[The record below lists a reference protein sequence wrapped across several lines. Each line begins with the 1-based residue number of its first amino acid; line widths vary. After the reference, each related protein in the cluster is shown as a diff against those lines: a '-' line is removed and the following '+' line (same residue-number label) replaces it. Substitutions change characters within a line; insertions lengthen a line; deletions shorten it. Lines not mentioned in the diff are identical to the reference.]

1 VGDRA
6 PRLALVGDYPPPY
19 GGVSVHVRA
28 LERGMRARG
37 VDVRVLDI
45 GKGEHRGE
53 GVLPVRAP
61 LPFARELAAAAA
73 RGRLL
78 HVHTN
83 GANPKSWLVA
93 LAASRA
99 RLPGGP
105 RGVLTLH
112 SGLGPAWLE
121 ASAERRAL
129 ARAACAGFG
138 RVVGVNGE
146 IAESLMRLGVPADRI
161 AVLSAF
167 SPAQVAAGAPPP
179 RLAAFRAAH
188 APLYAVALAHG
199 PTYGEDLVDAAL
211 PLVREREPRA
221 GLVAFGPG
229 SAAGPLARRGEAGG
243 VLALGEIPNE
253 EALAVMAASDVF
265 VRPTRADGDAVSV
278 REALAVGRPVVAS
291 AVGHRPPGCLLFPA
305 GDARALAAELLA
317 AARLPREAAPLVPG
331 KDPLDALFAMYL
343 TLWGRD
349 SPVTRGPA
357 AHAQRSSS
365 ARESA
370 LR

>member
-1 VGDRA
+1 VTR
-6 PRLALVGDYPPPY
+6 RLSVALVGDYPPPY

-28 LERGMRARG
+28 LARGMRARG
-37 VDVRVLDI
+37 VDVLVLDI
-45 GKGEHRGE
+45 GKGDHRGD
-53 GVLPVRAP
+53 GVVPVRAP
-61 LPFARELAAAAA
+61 LAFARELAAAAA
-73 RGRLL
+73 RGRLV
-78 HVHTN
+78 HVHTS

-112 SGLGPAWLE
+112 SGLGPAWLG

-138 RVVGVNGE
+138 RVVGVSGE

-161 AVLSAF
+161 AVLPAF
-167 SPAQVAAGAPPP
+167 SPAQIAAGPPP
-179 RLAAFRAAH
+179 QRLAAFRAAH
-188 APLYAVALAHG
+188 APLYAVALARG
-199 PTYGEDLVDAAL
+199 ATYGEDLLDEAL
-211 PLVREREPRA
+211 PLVRERAPRA

-229 SAAGPLARRGEAGG
+229 SADGPLARRGGAGG

-253 EALAVMAASDVF
+253 QALAVMAASDVF

-278 REALAVGRPVVAS
+278 REALAVGCPVVAS

-305 GDARALAAELLA
+305 GDARALAAQLA
-317 AARLPREAAPLVPG
+317 AAAHLPREGTPLVPG
-331 KDPLDALFAMYL
+331 KDPLDALFAIYVAL
-343 TLWGRD
+343 SERAR
-349 SPVTRGPA
+349 PVTRGPVA
-357 AHAQRSSS
+357 SAQHASS